1 MVGELRSRR
10 NGDEAESRLERAGY
24 GLLTAEPE
32 EERGWEIVR
41 IETVGQNHVAYGF
54 RATYNDL
61 IVGGLCD
68 LQTAEDIKECR
79 MIGSYVD
86 FELERQTF

>member
-10 NGDEAESRLERAGY
+10 NGDEAESRLERVGY
-24 GLLTAEPE
+24 DFLTAELE
-32 EERGWEIVR
+32 EEHGWEIVR
-41 IETVGQNHVAYGF
+41 IETVGEDHVAYGF
-54 RATYNDL
+54 RARYNDL

-68 LQTAEDIKECR
+68 LQTAEDIRECR

-86 FELERQTF
+86 FELERQTL

>member
-1 MVGELRSRR
+1 MDSRR
-10 NGDEAESRLERAGY
+10 NGNEAPSRLEQAGY
-24 GLLTAEPE
+24 GFLTASSE
-32 EERGWEIVR
+32 EEHGWEVVR
-41 IETVGQNHVAYGF
+41 IETVGGDHVAYGF
-54 RATYNDL
+54 RAKYNDL

-86 FELERQTF
+86 FELERQTL